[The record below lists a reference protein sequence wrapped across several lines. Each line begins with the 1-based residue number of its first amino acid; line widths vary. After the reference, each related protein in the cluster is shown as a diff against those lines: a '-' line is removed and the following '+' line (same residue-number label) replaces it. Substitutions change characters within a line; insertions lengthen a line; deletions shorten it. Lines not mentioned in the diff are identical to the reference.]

1 MTYRGD
7 HNSNSFNRNFC
18 SFVQFTICNNFSNLN
33 LNQNVFE
40 LQGFQ
45 IRGGG
50 CNSFPDSANE
60 LSRNPDKTVTP
71 PPLNSRLFV
80 SANQKA
86 LFENLPEHYLIRRTR

>member
-1 MTYRGD
+1 MTYRGN

-33 LNQNVFE
+33 LNQNVFK

-45 IRGGG
+45 I
-50 CNSFPDSANE
+50 
-60 LSRNPDKTVTP
+60 T
-71 PPLNSRLFV
+71 SRLFV

-86 LFENLPEHYLIRRTR
+86 LFKNLPEHYLIRRTR